1 MSSLYHLRENS
12 SSFGSNSYLHSS
24 DALEPRYLYCGT
36 STASKWID
44 SQPVRMR
51 VESSVVSEPK
61 LGSAWLGFGS
71 SFWEKKLGSACHA
84 FHKAWLGSPYLAKKA
99 RFSSACSMI

>member
-12 SSFGSNSYLHSS
+12 SSLGSNSYLHSS

-44 SQPVRMR
+44 SQP
-51 VESSVVSEPK
+51 
-61 LGSAWLGFGS
+61 G
-71 SFWEKKLGSACHA
+71 KKIKVH
-84 FHKAWLGSPYLAKKA
+84 
-99 RFSSACSMI
+99 FSSAGYYVIRSDDVLFGGSRSNNSDGRKVNCSGSTTYIFTYITE